1 MAKIVVKATVR
12 VRSQVRVRTTTARR
26 VVRRSR

>member
-12 VRSQVRVRTTTARR
+12 VRSQVRVRTTTRR